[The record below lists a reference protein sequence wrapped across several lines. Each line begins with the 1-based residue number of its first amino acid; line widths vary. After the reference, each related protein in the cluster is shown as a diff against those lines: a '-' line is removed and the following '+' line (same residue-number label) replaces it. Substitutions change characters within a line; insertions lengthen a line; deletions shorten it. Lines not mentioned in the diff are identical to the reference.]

1 MVDPPSADVVDRLAG
16 VLADRYTIEREL
28 GAGAT
33 ASVYLTTDHK
43 HERQVAVKVLRPE
56 ISAALGRN
64 RFVREIEI
72 VGNLTHPNILP
83 LYDSGVVED
92 LCYFIMPN
100 TGGDTLRDRLDREGQ
115 LPIDEAIR
123 IACEVA
129 DGLAHAHDQGVIH
142 RDIKPEN
149 LLLEAGHAVIA
160 DFGLALALDSAR
172 DERLTSS
179 GLTVGTPLYI
189 SPEQASGDRKIDG
202 RTDIYSLG
210 CVLYEMLA
218 GHPPFN
224 SPTTQ
229 GIIAQ
234 HMLASPPSLRLMRG
248 TVSELLES
256 VCFLALAKSPAD
268 RFGDAREL
276 MEALTEV
283 EHERVRRAGRTA
295 RHGKRAIPAAGRAAP
310 AGEAD
315 DLVDRVATRLS
326 ALSLDSVLRAAIWI
340 AGTTLGL
347 IVVGF
352 LTVWLY
358 DNQLQ
363 MPARYAPS
371 ESSYL
376 AVGARALFP
385 SAVYALAIVVAAL
398 ILYYL
403 LRGGVALLSAL
414 PGVGPVLRRGR
425 RRLLARWR
433 RFRRAAHPKTAG
445 DMFFIAS
452 VAVFLAGLAVTWP
465 ILDAVIA
472 GQGVPEVGCE
482 NLAAL
487 RQYQPL
493 LTFLIVALA
502 TARFQFFRWAE
513 RTAGTLRGSGIAR
526 WGSGAVILLLVVVMT
541 LPWRIVWAGAE
552 RVRVGDDRG
561 YVVQESGSELVIYNA
576 DRGTTREYTT
586 DDPSNY
592 ARLGI
597 HGYLWEGQSAF
608 ESGMPKCAV
617 FDPSPET

>member
-1 MVDPPSADVVDRLAG
+1 MVDPLSPDVVDRLAG

-56 ISAALGRN
+56 VSAALGRN

-149 LLLEAGHAVIA
+149 ILLEAGHAVIA

-172 DERLTSS
+172 DERITSS

-234 HMLASPPSLRLMRG
+234 HVLASPPSLRLMRG

-256 VCFLALAKSPAD
+256 VCFQALAKSPAD
-268 RFGDAREL
+268 RFGDAREF

-283 EHERVRRAGRTA
+283 EHEWVRRAGRAA

-310 AGEAD
+310 VGEAD

-340 AGTTLGL
+340 AGTTVAL

-398 ILYYL
+398 LFYYL
-403 LRGGVALLSAL
+403 LRGGLALLSAL

-425 RRLLARWR
+425 RRLLARSR
-433 RFRRAAHPKTAG
+433 RFRRSAHPKTAG
-445 DMFFIAS
+445 DIFFIAS

-465 ILDAVIA
+465 VLDAVIA

-482 NLAAL
+482 NLVAL

-502 TARFQFFRWAE
+502 TARFQFFRWVE
-513 RTAGTLRGSGIAR
+513 RTARTLRGSGIAR
-526 WGSGAVILLLVVVMT
+526 WGSGALILLLVIVMT

-561 YVVQESGSELVIYNA
+561 YVVHESGSELVIYNA

-597 HGYLWEGQSAF
+597 HGYLWEGQPAF

-617 FDPSPET
+617 FALSPET